1 MTWFPKYNLY
11 AADGIT
17 LVYPFQ
23 YTLSDNSPQDA
34 VRFTEITGFRGQG
47 SIIIG
52 GSIQPWDL
60 TLTFFLTGTDYADL
74 IDKMDEVQDTIEL
87 NTPYVLTIDRTISTT
102 QNYNVKRISPIV
114 WEDTKRIRYQRGT
127 ISFRVGS
134 W

>member
-87 NTPYVLTIDRTISTT
+87 NTPYVLTIDRTISIT